1 MINKVNSN
9 SVISLRKELYTGKDQ
24 FVLRNENFG
33 GEKEIK
39 LGSAIQGNE
48 SSILTAFFNITKKAI
63 MNAEKLLIRD

>member
-9 SVISLRKELYTGKDQ
+9 SVISLRKELYTGK
-24 FVLRNENFG
+24 
-33 GEKEIK
+33 KEIK

-48 SSILTAFFNITKKAI
+48 SSILTAFFFFFKKAI